1 MAITGIEYTVLRFL
15 REQNALP
22 LGVDLLELGEAN
34 WYGDVALEA
43 FQRDIGLFA
52 READRASLLQWLG
65 DVIRQLQ
72 TPLEASQRAAL
83 MFALPKVHYRTFF
96 HARSIVSIDLNGTS
110 QALRLDLNTPIDLG
124 RRFGVVL
131 NIGTAEHV
139 FNQFQVFKTMHDHAL
154 AGGLMVHVLPFT
166 GWIDHGFYNFQPT
179 FFWDLAA
186 ANRYEVVLMLC
197 GEIAPLKLTQ
207 LHNRE
212 SIIDLAGRQAIGQNV
227 NLLVALRKP
236 HDEAFVVPMQG
247 FYSEQLSARSAAAWK
262 NMR

>member
-1 MAITGIEYTVLRFL
+1 MAITGIEYTVFRFL

-52 READRASLLQWLG
+52 REDDRASLTQWLE
-65 DVIRQLQ
+65 DVIRQLR
-72 TPLEASQRAAL
+72 TPPDTAQRTAY
-83 MFALPKVHYRTFF
+83 MFALPKVWYRTLF
-96 HARSIVSIDLNGTS
+96 HAQSIVSIDLGGTS
-110 QALRLDLNTPIDLG
+110 QALRLDLNQPIDLG

-139 FNQFQVFKTMHDHAL
+139 FNQFQVFKTIHDHAL
-154 AGGLMVHVLPFT
+154 AGGLMVHVLPFS

-197 GEIAPLKLTQ
+197 GEITPLKLTQ

-212 SIIDLAGRQAIGQNV
+212 GIIELAGKQAIGQNT

-236 HDEAFVVPMQG
+236 HDDAFVVPMQG
-247 FYSEQLSARSAAAWK
+247 YYSQQLSAKSAAAWK